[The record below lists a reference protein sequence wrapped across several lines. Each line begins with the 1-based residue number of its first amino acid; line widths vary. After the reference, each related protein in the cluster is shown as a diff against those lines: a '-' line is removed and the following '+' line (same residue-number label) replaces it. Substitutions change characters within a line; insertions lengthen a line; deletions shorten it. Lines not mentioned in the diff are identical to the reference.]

1 MGVIGILDLAAKLMV
16 FVWFGCAKSHF
27 AKHDKEPAGM
37 TGVKITYLVGLAI
50 NLWMFWVNPSVET
63 YLRGV
68 GLSMTIMSAAIFFLA
83 IRATKTARL
92 HVAFSESTGTSL
104 VSDGIYRIV
113 RHPFYLAYLVYW
125 SSWCFSVGF
134 AGLSLLIMF
143 VLIAFYIFTI
153 RLEERALERNFG
165 SDYRAYKKQTS
176 LLLPK
181 IL

>member
-1 MGVIGILDLAAKLMV
+1 MV

-27 AKHDKEPAGM
+27 ANHDKEPAGM
-37 TGVKITYLVGLAI
+37 TGVKITYLVGLVI
-50 NLWMFWVNPSVET
+50 NLWIFWSIPGVEIA
-63 YLRGV
+63 LRGI
-68 GLSMTIMSAAIFFLA
+68 GLAMTILSAAIFFQA

-104 VSDGIYRIV
+104 VSHGIYRTV

-134 AGLSLLIMF
+134 AGLSVSILL
-143 VLIAFYIFTI
+143 VLLALYIFTI

-165 SDYRAYKKQTS
+165 SEYRAYKLKTS
-176 LLLPK
+176 FLLPK